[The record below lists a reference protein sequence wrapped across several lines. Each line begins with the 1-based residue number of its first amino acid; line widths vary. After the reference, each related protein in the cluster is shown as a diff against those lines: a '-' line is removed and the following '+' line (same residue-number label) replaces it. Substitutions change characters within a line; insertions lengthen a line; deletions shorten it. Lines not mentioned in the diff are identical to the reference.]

1 MGLLNKERAF
11 SPSETCEALGDDH
24 KWYKAKVVGENAD
37 GTFACIL
44 EEFGATWSKVPL
56 HNLRKL
62 QKRERRKVVVSFD
75 ESFSEF
81 DEKPTMTA
89 KVERSKNLK
98 SGLSVQIS
106 SVLEDYERI
115 HRALSCIG
123 SEFGETSAKA
133 ETENGRLK
141 VTITSTQ
148 EISERR
154 LTILL
159 PESPTY
165 SCGNPFSWLFGLA
178 KRKGKPP
185 VSAKKK
191 DRKKKVKQSLEETIQ
206 DDALRGSNLYHGS
219 AKKLRWNEDDLQLY
233 QNEIQAEINRLRNTS
248 SVYAPPQVSN
258 DSIGDMFMRL
268 SAESYGSWENVNHE
282 GKRPENVV
290 WLTDGTMIKAE
301 ARERGATYFLEDPYF
316 DESKSLP
323 YVERLKLSNQ
333 WDVDSTMI
341 SSSWSKGN
349 KVEVWL
355 ESGWLPATI
364 QDCFVEENK
373 SKLRVLCNQSVDA
386 SPHVVDRFGTQV
398 RPWGYL
404 EVDSDDENSEST

>member
-1 MGLLNKERAF
+1 MGLLNKECAF

-24 KWYKAKVVGENAD
+24 KWHTAKVVRENAD
-37 GTFACIL
+37 GTYKFFTSHT
-44 EEFGATWSKVPL
+44 E
-56 HNLRKL
+56 RKL

-81 DEKPTMTA
+81 DEKPTMKSA
-89 KVERSKNLK
+89 KDERSNKLK
-98 SGLSVQIS
+98 PELSLQIS

-148 EISERR
+148 KISERR

-178 KRKGKPP
+178 KRKEKPP
-185 VSAKKK
+185 ISAKKK
-191 DRKKKVKQSLEETIQ
+191 DREKKVKQSLEETIQ
-206 DDALRGSNLYHGS
+206 DDVLPNLYHGS
-219 AKKLRWNEDDLQLY
+219 GTKLPWKEEDLKLY
-233 QNEIQAEINRLRNTS
+233 QNEIQAEINRLRNAS
-248 SVYAPPQVSN
+248 SVYAPPQISN

-268 SAESYGSWENVNHE
+268 SAESYGSWDNANQE

-316 DESKSLP
+316 DEGKSLP
-323 YVERLKLSNQ
+323 YVERLKLSNH
-333 WDVDSTMI
+333 WDFDSTMI
-341 SSSWSKGN
+341 STSWSKGN

-364 QDCFVEENK
+364 QDCFVEDNK

-386 SPHVVDRFGTQV
+386 SPHVLDRFGTQV

-404 EVDSDDENSEST
+404 EVDSDDETSEST